1 VKTQP
6 ADTSKLLSVF
16 KRRAKI
22 ITNMQYKSLA
32 VFCGSKSGKDPLF
45 MQHATELG
53 GFMGE
58 HGLTLIYGGGSK
70 GLMGAVADA
79 VMNHGGNVVGIIP
92 ELLIGWEHQHTG
104 ITDLQIVADMHSRKK
119 IMYDKC
125 DAAIILAGGYGTLD
139 EMFEM
144 LTWNTLNIHNKKIIL
159 LNTAGFYDH
168 LLGHIK
174 QLQVNGFLYEPWD
187 SRIAVFSDVQSLT
200 DALVADKC

>member
-1 VKTQP
+1 
-6 ADTSKLLSVF
+6 
-16 KRRAKI
+16 
-22 ITNMQYKSLA
+22 MQYNAFA
-32 VFCGSKSGKDPLF
+32 VFCGSKIGGDPLF
-45 MQHATELG
+45 VEHAKLV
-53 GFMGE
+53 GE
-58 HGLTLIYGGGSK
+58 FIGKNNLTLIYGGGSK

-79 VMNHGGNVVGIIP
+79 VMAKGGKVMGVIP

-104 ITDLQIVADMHSRKK
+104 ITDLQIVSDMHSRKK

-144 LTWNTLNIHNKKIIL
+144 LTWNTLNIQNKKIIV

-168 LLGHIK
+168 LLAHITVM
-174 QLQVNGFLYEPWD
+174 QQNGFLYEKWNK
-187 SRIAVFSDVQSLT
+187 RIGVFNTPAELI